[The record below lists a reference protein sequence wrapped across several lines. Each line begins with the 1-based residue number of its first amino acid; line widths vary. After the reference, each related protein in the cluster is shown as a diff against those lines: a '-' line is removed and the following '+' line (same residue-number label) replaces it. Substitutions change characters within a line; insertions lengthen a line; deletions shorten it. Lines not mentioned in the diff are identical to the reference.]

1 MVPKKNKIQYFIQ
14 LSMKID
20 DQISDIIKN
29 RICYICKQKSIK
41 LRMIDKELKSFR
53 CYCKKC
59 CMNVA
64 YKNGFLNNFI
74 LYYGKDYKNYFIIP
88 PTKDKISLICEGKQ
102 ARQFDYNEFD
112 ISKIDYYLL
121 FL

>member
-1 MVPKKNKIQYFIQ
+1 
-14 LSMKID
+14 MKVD

-41 LRMIDKELKSFR
+41 LRMLDKELKSFK

-59 CMNVA
+59 CRPVA
-64 YKNGFLNNFI
+64 YKNGFSYDFI
-74 LYYGKDYKNYFIIP
+74 LYYEKNYKIMFVIP
-88 PTKDKISLICEGKQ
+88 STKDKISLICQGKQ

-112 ISKIDYYLL
+112 ISKIDCYLL